1 MKSTKF
7 LVYLVCIFTGS
18 LSAWSQQTHFN
29 VPSSVVTPEGKMYF
43 QANTFLTDGLD
54 RAQVYGMYGVNKD
67 TEVGLNFLNFSDDKS
82 DDKSWYGITAQ
93 HREVLN
99 ADHNLTIG
107 GSYYLN
113 SNDSYYVYGLVTANK
128 LLAKADIN
136 AGIFYSMFGES
147 TIGLMAGIEY
157 QVINDKIHVKAEFMS
172 GKHWMNGLNVGG
184 SYDISKNM
192 KAAIGL
198 NVYKSQTGPSPFIL
212 QLHYNM

>member
-7 LVYLVCIFTGS
+7 LVYLLCIITCS
-18 LSAWSQQTHFN
+18 LTAWSQQTHFN
-29 VPSSVVTPEGKMYF
+29 VPSSKVTPEGKMYF
-43 QANTFLTDGLD
+43 QANTFLTNSLD
-54 RAQVYGMYGVNKD
+54 RTQVYGMYGVNKD
-67 TEVGLNFLNFSDDKS
+67 TEVGLNFLNFSN
-82 DDKSWYGITAQ
+82 DKSWYGITAQ

-107 GSYYLN
+107 GAYYLN

>member
-7 LVYLVCIFTGS
+7 LVYLVCIITGS
-18 LSAWSQQTHFN
+18 LTAWSQQTHFN
-29 VPSSVVTPEGKMYF
+29 VPSSKVTPEGKMHF
-43 QANTFLTDGLD
+43 QANTFLTNSLD
-54 RAQVYGMYGVNKD
+54 RTQVYGMYGVTKD
-67 TEVGLNFLNFSDDKS
+67 TEVGLNYLNFSS
-82 DDKSWYGITAQ
+82 GSSWYGITAQ

-99 ADHNLTIG
+99 ADHNVTIG

-113 SNDSYYVYGLVTANK
+113 SNNSYYVYGLVTANK

-136 AGIFYSMFGES
+136 AGIFYGNESMFGES

-157 QVINDKIHVKAEFMS
+157 QVINDKIHVKAEYMS

-198 NVYKSQTGPSPFIL
+198 NVYKAQTGPSPFIL

>member
-54 RAQVYGMYGVNKD
+54 RAQLYGMYGVNKD
-67 TEVGLNFLNFSDDKS
+67 TEVGLNFLNFSN
-82 DDKSWYGITAQ
+82 DKSWYGITAQ

>member
-7 LVYLVCIFTGS
+7 LVYLVCIIMGS
-18 LSAWSQQTHFN
+18 LTVWSQQTHFN

-67 TEVGLNFLNFSDDKS
+67 TEVGLNFLNFSN
-82 DDKSWYGITAQ
+82 DKSWYGITAQ

-107 GSYYLN
+107 GAYYLN

-147 TIGLMAGIEY
+147 TIGLMAGIQY

-198 NVYKSQTGPSPFIL
+198 NVYNSQTGPSPFIL

>member
-18 LSAWSQQTHFN
+18 LTAWSQQTHFN

-54 RAQVYGMYGVNKD
+54 RAQLYGMYGVNKD
-67 TEVGLNFLNFSDDKS
+67 TEVGLNFLNFSN
-82 DDKSWYGITAQ
+82 DKSWYGITAQ

-107 GSYYLN
+107 GAYYLN

-192 KAAIGL
+192 KAA
-198 NVYKSQTGPSPFIL
+198 FIL

>member
-18 LSAWSQQTHFN
+18 LTAWSQQTHFN

-67 TEVGLNFLNFSDDKS
+67 TEVGLNFLNFSN
-82 DDKSWYGITAQ
+82 DKSWYGITAQ

-192 KAAIGL
+192 KAAIGF
-198 NVYKSQTGPSPFIL
+198 NVYMYKEKENSPSPFIL

>member
-29 VPSSVVTPEGKMYF
+29 VPNSVVTPEGKMYF

-67 TEVGLNFLNFSDDKS
+67 TEVGLNFLNFSN
-82 DDKSWYGITAQ
+82 DKSWYGITAQ

-107 GSYYLN
+107 GAYYLN

-157 QVINDKIHVKAEFMS
+157 QVINDRYKNILLLMY
-172 GKHWMNGLNVGG
+172 GILN
-184 SYDISKNM
+184 
-192 KAAIGL
+192 L
-198 NVYKSQTGPSPFIL
+198 
-212 QLHYNM
+212 

>member
-18 LSAWSQQTHFN
+18 LTAWSQQTHFN

-107 GSYYLN
+107 GAYYLN

>member
-107 GSYYLN
+107 GAYYLN